1 VSALFKRR
9 DVTQIECK
17 LPPLVASSSINSA
30 LKLRTLHVRR
40 NRCGLVGDLES
51 HWESMRCCDKRKR
64 TTFAAV
70 WIVQCL
76 RLAGTEPDLV
86 HKNMWYA
93 LSRFGCVHNSV
104 LVLFL
109 SFCYF
114 HRLVTG
120 SHGCC
125 RDL

>member
-17 LPPLVASSSINSA
+17 LPPLVAYSSINSTQA
-30 LKLRTLHVRR
+30 AYFACETR
-40 NRCGLVGDLES
+40 NRCGLAGDLES

-93 LSRFGCVHNSV
+93 LSRFGCVHYSV

-109 SFCYF
+109 FFCYF

-125 RDL
+125 IDL